1 MNARGARRLL
11 LVIPMLG
18 GAGAENQLVHLAIG
32 LATRGYDVTLA
43 AIVSVRRDIEP
54 LRAAGVR
61 VVDLGARSRLGKIAA
76 LRRLVR
82 LARDADVVHCGLW
95 DATLWA
101 RLAAIVARRPVV
113 VAEHSGGR
121 EIHRSRTG
129 APRGR
134 WIAAHHRILSPF
146 TFATV
151 ACATWQMPLLEREG
165 VDPDKIVYLPNG
177 VPIDDLRAASHIGS
191 GRAALDLPEHAL
203 VVVHVARL
211 EYMKNQRA
219 SLDAVRRVRAELGD
233 VRLLLVGDGSERE
246 ALERYA
252 DSIGADWAT
261 FLGRRSDVPALLA
274 LADLAVL
281 PSLVEGMPMSLIEAI
296 ALGVPIVATDV
307 GDVRTTLE
315 RTGAGLW
322 VPAGDADAFFEASR
336 SLLVDADERDAI
348 GRTAHQ
354 SRLFDAG
361 RMVDRYAALF
371 EAAVAG
377 GAPSQALLEQAEEPA
392 ATESRH

>member
-1 MNARGARRLL
+1 MNARGPRRLL

-18 GAGAENQLVHLAIG
+18 GAGAENQLVYLAIG

-43 AIVSVRRDIEP
+43 AVVSVRRDIEP

-82 LARDADVVHCGLW
+82 LARNADVVHCGLW

-165 VDPDKIVYLPNG
+165 VDPDKLVYLPNG
-177 VPIDDLRAASHIGS
+177 VPIDDLQAAADS
-191 GRAALDLPEHAL
+191 GPDRAALDLPEDAI
-203 VVVHVARL
+203 VIVHVARL
-211 EYMKNQRA
+211 EYMKNQRS
-219 SLDAVRRVRAELGD
+219 SLDTVARLRGVLGD
-233 VRLLLVGDGSERE
+233 VRLLLVGDGSQRE
-246 ALERYA
+246 SLERYA
-252 DSIGADWAT
+252 NSIGAEWST
-261 FLGRRSDVPALLA
+261 FLGRRLDVPALLA

-296 ALGVPIVATDV
+296 ALGVPVVATDV
-307 GDVRTTLE
+307 GDVSTTLE
-315 RTGAGLW
+315 QADAGLC
-322 VPAGDADAFFEASR
+322 VPAGDADAFFEACL
-336 SLLVDADERDAI
+336 SLLLDADKRRAI
-348 GRTAHQ
+348 GQRGRE

-361 RMVDRYAALF
+361 TMVDRYAALF
-371 EAAVAG
+371 DAAVAG
-377 GAPSQALLEQAEEPA
+377 DPPKRIHPEALVE
-392 ATESRH
+392 ATATQLQ